1 MIAWAQMRH
10 GLALNQCVYVT
21 ATPKNKTVSVPCGLK
36 YCYAADVFNDNGWG
50 IDSKLRKCTRE
61 QSSPAT
67 TELLRDVEYS
77 EVPVKGA
84 E

>member
-1 MIAWAQMRH
+1 MHRAQMRH

-50 IDSKLRKCTRE
+50 IDSKL
-61 QSSPAT
+61 
-67 TELLRDVEYS
+67 
-77 EVPVKGA
+77 
-84 E
+84 